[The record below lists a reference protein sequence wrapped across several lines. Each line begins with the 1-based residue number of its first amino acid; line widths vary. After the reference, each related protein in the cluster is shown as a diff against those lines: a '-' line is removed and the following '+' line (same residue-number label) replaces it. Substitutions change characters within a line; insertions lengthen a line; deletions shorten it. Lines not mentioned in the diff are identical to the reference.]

1 MPRSEARRLAPAASA
16 DNASRFEMFDRSPA
30 RPDMAAEVLEG
41 LRQPRK
47 AIPAK
52 YFYDAA
58 GSRLFD
64 AITRLP
70 EYYLTRTEVAILRTN
85 SAAIARRVADGGC
98 LVEYGSG
105 SSVKVRLL
113 LDACRPAAYVPVD
126 ISKEHLGDAAQAVFE
141 DYPGIAVYPTCADY
155 TAPFALPPPAAGL
168 PRIGFFP
175 GSSIGNFDPAGAEA
189 FLAAVAQTLGPGG
202 CLVLGVDAKKEH
214 RVLRRAYNDAA
225 GVTARFNRNLLRHVN
240 AVVGADF
247 DLDGFDHRAVY
258 NAAAGRIEMYLDAR
272 RDQVVSINGERVA
285 FARGEALHTENS
297 YKYAP
302 DECVAK
308 AEAAGFECLDLWTDR
323 QRYFMVLLLRAV
335 PA

>member
-1 MPRSEARRLAPAASA
+1 
-16 DNASRFEMFDRSPA
+16 MFDRSPA
-30 RPDMAAEVLEG
+30 QPNMAAEVLHG

-70 EYYLTRTEVAILRTN
+70 EYYLTRTEIAILRAN
-85 SAAIARRVADGGC
+85 SAAIARRVAARGC

-105 SSVKVRLL
+105 SSAKVRLL

-126 ISKEHLGDAAQAVFE
+126 ISKDHLAAAAQAVFE
-141 DYPGIAVYPTCADY
+141 DYPGVAVYPTCADY
-155 TAPFALPPPAAGL
+155 TVPFPLPPPTAGL
-168 PRIGFFP
+168 ARIGFFP
-175 GSSIGNFDPAGAEA
+175 GSSIGNFDPA
-189 FLAAVAQTLGPGG
+189 AAVAFLGAVARTLGPGG

-214 RVLRRAYNDAA
+214 GVLRRAYNDAA
-225 GVTARFNRNLLRHVN
+225 GVTARFNLNLLRHVN
-240 AVVGADF
+240 AAVGANF
-247 DLDGFDHRAVY
+247 DLDSFDHRADY

-272 RDQVVSINGERVA
+272 RDHVVRVNGEQVA

-302 DECVAK
+302 DEFVAK
-308 AEAAGFECLDLWTDR
+308 AEAAGFECLDLWTDPR
-323 QRYFMVLLLRAV
+323 RYFMVLLLRATS
-335 PA
+335 A